1 MSEMA
6 KERRLFVCSECS
18 YELNKWMGR
27 CPSCQSWNTMK
38 EETIRA
44 AAPQNLARVREPV
57 EPRVL
62 SEIELEEGARLQTG
76 MNELDRTLGGGAVPG
91 STVLLGGDP
100 GIGKSTL
107 MLQAALRYA
116 AKGEKVLYVTGEESL
131 QQVKMRAERLGFAH
145 VPLLVLADTEY
156 SRIERQISRETPRIV
171 IIDSIQTAMKSE
183 LGNVPGSVI
192 QVREVTA
199 SLVQLAKT
207 EGVTF
212 FIVGHVTKEG
222 ALAGPRLLEHM
233 VDCVL
238 YFEGERYQS
247 FRILRGV
254 KNRFGSTNEM
264 GIFTM
269 EEKGLREVDNPSAL
283 FIGQRP
289 RENAPGSVVVPV
301 MEGTRPLLVELQGLV
316 TPFYGGGNPR
326 RTSTGLDY
334 NRVALVIAVL
344 EKRVGLQL
352 YSADIFVNAVGG
364 VRITEPAADLGVAL
378 SLASSSREKPLL
390 PHTLLLGEIGL
401 TGEVRPVSRIEE
413 RLKEGAKMG
422 FARCILPRGNLEG
435 DYLGSRE
442 KIEKDLELIG
452 VSTLHQGLKAALA

>member
-1 MSEMA
+1 MA
-6 KERRLFVCSECS
+6 KQRKIFVCRECGH
-18 YELNKWMGR
+18 ELHKWMGR
-27 CPSCQSWNTMK
+27 CPACQSWNSM
-38 EETIRA
+38 EEESVREP
-44 AAPQNLARVREPV
+44 APPNLARLRKPV
-57 EPRVL
+57 EPVGL
-62 SEIELEEGARLQTG
+62 PDIEMGEGGRLQTG
-76 MNELDRTLGGGAVPG
+76 MAELDRTLGGGAVPG
-91 STVLLGGDP
+91 TTILVGGDP

-116 AKGEKVLYVTGEESL
+116 ARGEKALYVTGEESL
-131 QQVKMRAERLGFAH
+131 QQVKMRADRLGLSQ
-145 VPLLVLADTEY
+145 VPLLVLAETEY
-156 SRIERQISRETPRIV
+156 NRIAQHISRERPAV
-171 IIDSIQTAMKSE
+171 VVIDSIQTAMKSE
-183 LGNVPGSVI
+183 LGNVPGSLI
-192 QVREVTA
+192 QIREVTA

-222 ALAGPRLLEHM
+222 TLAGPRLLEHM

-269 EEKGLREVDNPSAL
+269 DEKGLLEVNNPSAL
-283 FIGQRP
+283 FLNQRP
-289 RENAPGSVVVPV
+289 QENVPGSVVVPV

-316 TPFYGGGNPR
+316 TPLYVGGSPR

-334 NRVALVIAVL
+334 NRVVLVIAVL

-364 VRITEPAADLGVAL
+364 VRIAEPAADLGVAL

-390 PHTLLLGEIGL
+390 PQTLVLGEIGL
-401 TGEVRPVSRIEE
+401 TGEVRPVGRVEE
-413 RLKEGAKMG
+413 RLKEGSKMG
-422 FARCILPRGNLEG
+422 FVRCIMPRGNLEG
-435 DYLGSRE
+435 SYFSSRDQL
-442 KIEKDLELIG
+442 EKDLELVG
-452 VSTLHQGLKAALA
+452 VSTLHQALKEAFN